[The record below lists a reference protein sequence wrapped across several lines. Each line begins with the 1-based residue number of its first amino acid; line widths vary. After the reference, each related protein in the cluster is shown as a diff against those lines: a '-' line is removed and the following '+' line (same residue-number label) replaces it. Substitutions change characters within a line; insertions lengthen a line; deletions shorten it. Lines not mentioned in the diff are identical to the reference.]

1 MESKMSAIEKLKLKI
16 EELKTNF
23 NELHTEN
30 RGLKAEL
37 ESGAGSNEEELNRL
51 KELLETKEKQ
61 ILQLKN
67 EITEKDTE
75 IEAIIAKVETLLG

>member
-1 MESKMSAIEKLKLKI
+1 MSAIEKLKLKI

-30 RGLKAEL
+30 KGLKTEL
-37 ESGAGSNEEELNRL
+37 ESGAGSNEEELSRL

-67 EITEKDTE
+67 EIVEKDTE

>member
-67 EITEKDTE
+67 EIVEKDTE

>member
-1 MESKMSAIEKLKLKI
+1 MSAIEKLKLKI

-30 RGLKAEL
+30 KGLKTEL

>member
-1 MESKMSAIEKLKLKI
+1 MSAIEKLKLKI

-30 RGLKAEL
+30 KGLKTEL

-67 EITEKDTE
+67 EIVEKDTE

>member
-1 MESKMSAIEKLKLKI
+1 MEYKMSAIEKLKLKI

-30 RGLKAEL
+30 KGLKTEL
-37 ESGAGSNEEELNRL
+37 ESGAGSNEEELSRL

-67 EITEKDTE
+67 EIVEKDTE
-75 IEAIIAKVETLLG
+75 I